1 MALLNPRRAQG
12 LVALAF
18 ALVVATT
25 GYWYFFGRPSP
36 EPAGCIVN
44 PPARIG
50 GPLALTVA
58 GAGEP
63 ADFSGRPT
71 LLYFGFTHCPDI
83 CPTTMY
89 LAADALKALGR
100 PGENIQTALVSVD
113 PERDTADVLAAYVQ
127 TEGFPKG
134 LVGLTGSR
142 QDIDAAAKA
151 FAVNYRRVPTG
162 DDYTI
167 SHTSFLYVMDA
178 NWRVRSM
185 ISTIGRTPDD
195 VAGCIREGLGRDLR

>member
-1 MALLNPRRAQG
+1 
-12 LVALAF
+12 
-18 ALVVATT
+18 
-25 GYWYFFGRPSP
+25 
-36 EPAGCIVN
+36 
-44 PPARIG
+44 
-50 GPLALTVA
+50 
-58 GAGEP
+58 
-63 ADFSGRPT
+63 
-71 LLYFGFTHCPDI
+71 
-83 CPTTMY
+83 
-89 LAADALKALGR
+89 
-100 PGENIQTALVSVD
+100 VD
-113 PERDTADVLAAYVQ
+113 PERDTADALAAYVQ

-134 LVGLTGSR
+134 LVGLTGSK

-195 VAGCIREGLGRDLR
+195 VAACIRAGLGRDLR